1 MQHVAELVEVLSGTS
16 APDLR
21 WTVVAGGTDDDF
33 FTALNVFRGEQQ
45 LAGGGMAGPKLY
57 GDSVMNEY
65 RGRTDDLPYVIM
77 ARTDPSIDRVVAV
90 TATSVEVVLALSP
103 VVERFGL
110 RFAAAFLP
118 VGERPGTIRAE
129 RAGHVIE
136 TRPQPMPEPPF
147 GLG

>member
-1 MQHVAELVEVLSGTS
+1 MADLIEVLSGTGT
-16 APDLR
+16 PDLR

-33 FTALNVFRGEQQ
+33 FTSLNVFRGERQ

-57 GDSVMNEY
+57 GDSVINEY
-65 RGRTDDLPYVIM
+65 RGRTDDLPYVVM
-77 ARTDPSIDRVVAV
+77 ARTDPTIDRVVAV
-90 TATSVEVVLALSP
+90 TANAVEVVLALSP

-110 RFAAAFLP
+110 RFAAAVLP

-129 RAGHVIE
+129 RAGYVIE
-136 TRPQPMPEPPF
+136 TRSQPMPAPPF